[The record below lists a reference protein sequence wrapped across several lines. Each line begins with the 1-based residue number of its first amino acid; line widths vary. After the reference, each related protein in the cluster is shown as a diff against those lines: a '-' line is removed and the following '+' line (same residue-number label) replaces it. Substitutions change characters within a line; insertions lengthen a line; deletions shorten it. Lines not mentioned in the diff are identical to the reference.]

1 MRNWLA
7 KTLLHPTACVVLPAW
22 LLIADAAFSQA
33 TPVPI
38 APANFDPAD
47 VYFQGYMAKRD
58 ALKLEETGDF
68 IAATEKLK
76 VATKLIEGVRNYYPA
91 WKPEMVKS
99 GIAQNY
105 ENLARLFPKSEE
117 QRRKNK
123 SVVAELE
130 GGEKI
135 SGTPADPLHG
145 AIPPTPGILE
155 VNPLD
160 SRRLAAAEAEVRR
173 LKELAYPTPT
183 PATDQSRNDSRI
195 EDLKRQN
202 DLTQSQLKAAETNL
216 QTLRAQL
223 ATSPVESEMKAL
235 NLRIAGLEQEKQAMA
250 MALAQSRSSHT
261 DALSHSAILEA
272 DLKVMQQKRADL
284 DRDLKAERNV
294 ANSVVAGQRTQL
306 QSLEKEL
313 TEAKTELGKANER
326 ISGLIKQLDESNDA
340 FAALRT
346 ERDSLLQERE
356 QMSALLKLNE
366 DGRIQDLI
374 QQNMGLAK
382 GLREANE
389 KVDRLNLDN
398 NSAKDDIT
406 DALRDLAIAK
416 SQINKLHQEKRE
428 QDGRREE
435 LELRL
440 KTEENALASGQ
451 AAADPEE
458 ANILREIIHKQLRV
472 QERRRQAKEQL
483 VEAAKKMGTA
493 DEELAKAVELFDGD
507 EIQLTPEEQRLIADK
522 QVDGEFVSPFAR
534 SREAVGRS
542 TDELKRNI
550 SVLERTAEKSY
561 AAGRLLPT
569 RELFEM
575 IIEQNPG
582 HIPTLC
588 KLGLVDLKLNDPN
601 AAVDKFRRAVELDAN
616 NPYAHRMLGLS
627 FKKLGDLP
635 AAEQNVK
642 QAVALAPDSAKSQ
655 LLLAR
660 ITEAL
665 GNFREAESYYKA
677 AITADPVPNYPYYYL
692 AYLSARSKRF
702 DQARDYYNQALE
714 RGAVP
719 DSALEQLIA
728 KQ

>member
-1 MRNWLA
+1 MQNWLA
-7 KTLLHPTACVVLPAW
+7 KTLLRPTACVVLPAW
-22 LLIADAAFSQA
+22 LVLADAAFSQA
-33 TPVPI
+33 APPPI

-58 ALKLEETGDF
+58 ALKLEEAGDF
-68 IAATEKLK
+68 IAASEKLK

-91 WKPEMVKS
+91 WKPEMVKN
-99 GIAQNY
+99 GISQNY
-105 ENLARLFPKSEE
+105 DNLARLFPKSEE
-117 QRRKNK
+117 QRSKNK
-123 SVVAELE
+123 SAVAELE

-135 SGTPADPLHG
+135 SGTPIDPIRE
-145 AIPPTPGILE
+145 AMPPAPGILE

-160 SRRLAAAEAEVRR
+160 SRRLAAAEAEVQR
-173 LKELAYPTPT
+173 LKDLAKQARAPDPN
-183 PATDQSRNDSRI
+183 QSRNESRI

-202 DLTQSQLKAAETNL
+202 DFTQSQLKAAESNL
-216 QTLRAQL
+216 QTLRTQL
-223 ATSPVESEMKAL
+223 ATSPVESEMKSL
-235 NLRIAGLEQEKQAMA
+235 NQRITGLEQEKQAMA

-261 DALSHSAILEA
+261 DALARSAILDA
-272 DLKVMQQKRADL
+272 DLKLMQQKYADL
-284 DRDLKAERNV
+284 DRNLKAERSV

-313 TEAKTELGKANER
+313 NETKSELGKANER
-326 ISGLIKQLDESNDA
+326 IIGLTKQLDESNDA
-340 FAALRT
+340 FAEIRT

-389 KVDRLNLDN
+389 KVDRLNLDT
-398 NSAKDDIT
+398 NSTKDAIT
-406 DALRDLAIAK
+406 DAIRDLAIAK
-416 SQINKLHQEKRE
+416 SQINKLHQEKRDQE
-428 QDGRREE
+428 GRREE

-440 KTEENALASGQ
+440 KNEESALASGQ

-458 ANILREIIHKQLRV
+458 TKILREIIHKQLRV

-483 VEAAKKMGTA
+483 VEAAKKMGTG
-493 DEELAKAVELFDGD
+493 DEELAKAVELFDAD
-507 EIQLTPEEQRLIADK
+507 EIQLTPEEQQLIADK
-522 QVDGEFVSPFAR
+522 QVDGEFISPFAR

-542 TDELKRNI
+542 TDEMQRNI

-601 AAVDKFRRAVELDAN
+601 AAVDKFRRAVELDASK
-616 NPYAHRMLGLS
+616 PYAHRMLGVS
-627 FKKLGDLP
+627 FMRLGDLP
-635 AAEQNVK
+635 AAELNVK
-642 QAVALAPDSAKSQ
+642 QAVTLAPDNATNQ
-655 LLLAR
+655 LLLAK

-677 AITADPVPNYPYYYL
+677 AISADPVSNFPYYYL
-692 AYLSARSKRF
+692 ARLAARSKRF
-702 DQARDYYNQALE
+702 DQAKDYYNQALE